1 MGDNES
7 TQIMDDPRQVI
18 PEESV
23 LLNHD
28 RRIQTAPSGFCELWL
43 VENIDSRQN
52 SFPVRKLPKIRG

>member
-18 PEESV
+18 PKESV
-23 LLNHD
+23 PLNHD
-28 RRIQTAPSGFCELWL
+28 MRIQSAPGGFFELWL

-52 SFPVRKLPKIRG
+52 SFPVRKLPKIKG